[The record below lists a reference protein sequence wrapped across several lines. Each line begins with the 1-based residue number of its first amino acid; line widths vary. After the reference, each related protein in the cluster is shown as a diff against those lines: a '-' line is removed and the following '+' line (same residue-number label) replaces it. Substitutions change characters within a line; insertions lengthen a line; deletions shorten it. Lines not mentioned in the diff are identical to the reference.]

1 MTVAASIS
9 LPPRAATPQ
18 GEPWVAFRPS
28 QPQDPLVLVGR
39 PGTPTRPTGTA
50 TPASAPDWTAWEE
63 ACTNRIRVFWLG
75 TLYNREALAREL
87 QLEGASRADAASI
100 VLEGYRRWGEDC
112 FARLRGAFAVLVH
125 DARENRLLATRD
137 PLGSTPLFHARVGDE
152 VRFACAIEA
161 LTQSPGASQRINRAA
176 IADHL
181 RHRWPKVDETFYES
195 VRRVPPGHVMAIQG
209 RTETYRRYWDPAP
222 LGTRVNW
229 VREGA
234 LEQFDALLDQV
245 VERSISFGPTG
256 IYLSGGLDSVSVAA
270 VASAACRRRG
280 LPVPHAFSLVFP
292 HEDCNEEQIQRG
304 VASDLNL
311 PQVILPIQE
320 AAGHRNLMEAALE
333 LTGHMPSP
341 LLSFWLP
348 AYLRLGDQAVENGCR
363 TILTGAGGDEWLG
376 VTPVLAADLVR
387 EFNFLGL
394 YRLWRSNHRSY
405 EVARLDMLRA
415 VLWTF
420 GLRPVLRE
428 YWKRSRARAALAQG
442 VQTYLPAVSER
453 RAKQRAARALPGWL
467 APDLDLRRDLDERLQ
482 LIAAAAAAEP
492 ESESFYLRELRVTLD
507 HPLIALEMEE
517 TFTASRRIGARYAQP
532 YWDPDLVDLLCR
544 IPPDVLN
551 RGNRSKGLVRESLE
565 RRFPGQGFR
574 RQKKA
579 LATSFFTTRI
589 LHDAG
594 QQWKRMGGIQALAD
608 HGVVEPAALEE
619 ILSQQISGAPV
630 RYAQL
635 AWNVLNL
642 EAWVRSRS

>member
-1 MTVAASIS
+1 MTIGASLAS
-9 LPPRAATPQ
+9 PPCATAPTA
-18 GEPWVAFRPS
+18 EPWIS
-28 QPQDPLVLVGR
+28 Y
-39 PGTPTRPTGTA
+39 RPTHPQEPMILGGRRGNPARPVGPSA
-50 TPASAPDWTAWEE
+50 TDVPNWTEWEQ
-63 ACTNRIRVFWLG
+63 AGDSRIRVLWLG

-87 QLEGASRADAASI
+87 PLASTANCNPASL
-100 VLEGYRRWGEDC
+100 VLEGYRRWGGEV

-125 DARENRLLATRD
+125 DAWENRLLATRD
-137 PLGSTPLFHARVGDE
+137 PLGSTPLFHARVGEE

-161 LTQSPGASQRINRAA
+161 LIESPGTSQRINRAA
-176 IADHL
+176 LADHL

-195 VRRVPPGHVMAIQG
+195 VRRVPPGHVMDIQG
-209 RTETYRRYWDPAP
+209 RKETYRRYWDPAP
-222 LGTRVNW
+222 LGTSVNW

-245 VERSISFGPTG
+245 VERSLSFGPTG

-270 VASAACRRRG
+270 VAAAACRREG

-292 HEDCNEEQIQRG
+292 HEECNEEQIQRG
-304 VASDLNL
+304 VASDLHL

-320 AAGHRNLMEAALE
+320 TVGHRSLMEAALD
-333 LTGHMPSP
+333 LTGNMPSP

-348 AYLRLGDQAVENGCR
+348 AYLRLGGQAVEKGCR

-387 EFNFLGL
+387 EFNLLGL

-405 EVARLDMLRA
+405 EVARLDMLRT

-428 YWKRSRARAALAQG
+428 IWKRSRARVALAQG
-442 VQTYLPAVSER
+442 VQACLPAVSER

-467 APDLDLRRDLDERLQ
+467 APDLELRRELDERLQ
-482 LIAAAAAAEP
+482 LIAAAAAAGP
-492 ESESFYLRELRVTLD
+492 ASESFYLRELRVTLD

-517 TFTASRRIGARYAQP
+517 TFTASKRLGVRYAQP

-551 RGNRSKGLVRESLE
+551 RGSRSKGLVRESLE

-579 LATSFFTTRI
+579 LATSFFTSRI

-619 ILSQQISGAPV
+619 VLNYQISGDPV

-642 EAWVRSRS
+642 EAWVRSRF